1 MNCAKDHPNPYGWC
15 ISVRFLPSLVLQKV
29 TKREDKPGATMK
41 SKRWEGCTRLLRYLH
56 ACAESRRSHLATKR
70 WGSDS
75 LAGPLISRRGWPVN
89 AYYRGTQSSTCSTQ
103 INRVARRSRDAEQFR
118 APSPGGHF
126 SHASGT
132 YGCAVS

>member
-1 MNCAKDHPNPYGWC
+1 
-15 ISVRFLPSLVLQKV
+15 
-29 TKREDKPGATMK
+29 MK
-41 SKRWEGCTRLLRYLH
+41 SERWEGCTRLLRYLH
-56 ACAESRRSHLATKR
+56 ACAESRRSHLVTRR

-89 AYYRGTQSSTCSTQ
+89 AYYRGTLSSTCSTQ

-126 SHASGT
+126 SHASRHVRLRSGQQART
-132 YGCAVS
+132 AAQCLDQSMF